1 MNIQE
6 FNDFSQNDMNNYFND
21 TLTEKPQEEHKN
33 EPEEKHEV
41 TKHIQTAYRPRNAFI
56 YNRKAKF
63 E

>member
-41 TKHIQTAYRPRNAFI
+41 TKHI
-56 YNRKAKF
+56 
-63 E
+63 